1 MADELGLGFI
11 NSTEFIIALIIF
23 IIILFII
30 WIIQS
35 IARARKDFG
44 IVNLA
49 INKR

>member
-35 IARARKDFG
+35 ITRAKKDFG
-44 IVNLA
+44 VVNIAL
-49 INKR
+49 NRR

>member
-11 NSTEFIIALIIF
+11 STTDFIIALIVF

-35 IARARKDFG
+35 ITKARKDFG
-44 IVNLA
+44 VVNLA
-49 INKR
+49 LNKR